1 MDNQQSNNYMICP
14 RCNQYIPYGSAFCS
28 YCGLQFQHQ
37 RNIQI
42 DTKQKKKT
50 ESPLSALSGIISLV
64 GFFTF
69 GFLIIIGFIISVID
83 LAIGQSKKY
92 DNHIHACSWFSVVL
106 FIILIILMI
115 FGLYRI
121 I

>member
-14 RCNQYIPYGSAFCS
+14 RCNQYIPYGSAFCN
-28 YCGLQFQHQ
+28 YCGFQFQYQ
-37 RNIQI
+37 NNIQI

-64 GFFTF
+64 GFLTF
-69 GFLIIIGFIISVID
+69 GGLIIIGFIVAVID
-83 LAIGQSKKY
+83 LAIGQSQKY
-92 DNHIHACSWFSVVL
+92 DNQIHACSWFSVVL
-106 FIILIILMI
+106 FIILIVLTIC
-115 FGLYRI
+115 GLYSI

>member
-1 MDNQQSNNYMICP
+1 MNNQQSNNYMICP
-14 RCNQYIPYGSAFCS
+14 RCNQYIPYGSTFCS
-28 YCGLQFQHQ
+28 YCGLQFQPQ
-37 RNIQI
+37 R
-42 DTKQKKKT
+42 KQKKKT
-50 ESPLSALSGIISLV
+50 ESPLSAISGIISLV

-69 GFLIIIGFIISVID
+69 GFLIIVGFIISVID

>member
-1 MDNQQSNNYMICP
+1 MDNQKSNNYMICP
-14 RCNQYIPYGSAFCS
+14 RCNQYIPYGSFFCN
-28 YCGLQFQHQ
+28 YCGFQFQYQ
-37 RNIQI
+37 NNTQI
-42 DTKQKKKT
+42 DTKSKKKT

-64 GFFTF
+64 GFLTF
-69 GFLIIIGFIISVID
+69 GFLIIIGFIIAVID
-83 LAIGQSKKY
+83 LAIGQFKKY

-115 FGLYRI
+115 FGMYRI